1 MKKIKWIL
9 IGVFVIVC
17 LQRGMDKKLQENYPG
32 ELLELLENNPETEA
46 FVRDYPNREKW
57 EKEVQLTKEEKN
69 SNAPFFLQ
77 WDRRWGYRLYGNKM
91 MAINGCGPTCLS
103 MVLVGLKKNTELD
116 PEAVAAFSEK
126 KGYVTKNSGTQWS
139 LMTEGAR
146 ELGLEAEELSLSENK
161 INEALETGH
170 QIICSMGPGDFT
182 TSGHF
187 IVIYGK
193 KDGELLIH
201 DPNSK
206 ERSKKA
212 WSYERIEGQ
221 IKNLWKYK

>member
-17 LQRGMDKKLQENYPG
+17 LQRGMDKNLQENYPG